1 MPLHQHSLSFA
12 IEDTLFQHLISS
24 APSIRTRAL
33 ALSSALPHA
42 GDWLNGVP
50 SATLGLLL
58 HYQEFR
64 CCLRYWLGVPL
75 HSSSYSCPECHGI
88 ADPHGDHQVGCD
100 GNGDRIS
107 RHNAI
112 RDVLFSAAKSDALA
126 PSREMPYLPN
136 SLSRPADILLP
147 TWSRGRPAALDVHI
161 ISPLQQQIMGES
173 ASTPGHALQVGVH
186 RKLTSHL
193 SACHSAGV
201 DFIPIMAEAL
211 GGQASDAIATIKS
224 IGKAISLRAGPQV
237 YTSCTKQLFHRVAIT
252 LWRGNACLWLHRLP
266 TLPPSVDGLV

>member
-1 MPLHQHSLSFA
+1 MVLAEGLASQQPWWHLYAPAAILASSFRSQIMVGKIIGHNFALPPYVSSTLSALSSAACQPDWQSLEDIDVPLRQHSLSFA
-12 IEDTLFQHLISS
+12 IDETLFQCLISS
-24 APSIRTRAL
+24 APSICTRAL

-58 HYQEFR
+58 HDQEFR

-75 HSSSYSCPECHGI
+75 HRSSYSCPECHGI

-107 RHNAI
+107 HHNAI
-112 RDVLFSAAKSDALA
+112 RDVLFGAAQSAALA
-126 PSREMPYLPN
+126 PSREMPYLIPS

-147 TWSRGRPAALDVHI
+147 TWSRGRPAALDVHV

-173 ASTPGHALQVGVH
+173 ASTLAMLC
-186 RKLTSHL
+186 RL
-193 SACHSAGV
+193 A
-201 DFIPIMAEAL
+201 
-211 GGQASDAIATIKS
+211 
-224 IGKAISLRAGPQV
+224 
-237 YTSCTKQLFHRVAIT
+237 YTA
-252 LWRGNACLWLHRLP
+252 N
-266 TLPPSVDGLV
+266 